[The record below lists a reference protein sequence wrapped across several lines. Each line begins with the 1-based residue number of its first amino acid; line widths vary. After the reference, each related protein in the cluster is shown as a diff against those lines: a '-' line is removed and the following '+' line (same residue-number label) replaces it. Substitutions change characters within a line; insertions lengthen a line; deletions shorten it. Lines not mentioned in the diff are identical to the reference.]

1 MPAHIARI
9 RCAFALEPAADGALP
24 TEFRVFKAGV
34 NQTTKGDLLFD
45 DQAAADVMARYARE
59 GVDLIVDLNHDSVEP
74 AALAARSDASDA
86 RGWFQLELRAG
97 ELWAVNVRWTPDGAR
112 RLTEKTQR
120 YISPVSMYDA
130 GTMRVCSLLNVA
142 MCAMPATLGAV
153 PLVAATK
160 APSCTPKRRMQ
171 RYSKAHMSPELLKK
185 ILAAIAE
192 GKDESGLLG
201 EIVAAAAGAETSEP
215 AGADPMAAAAEPAPP
230 APGEEPK
237 PPMAASVSALAKALG
252 CATDEEAAAAV
263 LKLQKQVQSHADAN
277 AAVELETRRGLIARL
292 VKLGIE
298 KPGTAWVK
306 DAKGEPTH
314 TPVAR
319 LSVEPIA
326 ELRARVELHE
336 VDGPRVIAEPPPS
349 GGEVVKLSKEELA
362 YIKKNDMTEAEYLEK
377 KSRSVKK
384 ATK

>member
-1 MPAHIARI
+1 MAAKIARI
-9 RCAFALEPAADGALP
+9 RCSTALEPAAGGALP
-24 TEFRVFKAGV
+24 AEFRIFKAGV
-34 NQTTKGDLLFD
+34 NQTTKGDLVFD
-45 DQAAADVMARYARE
+45 DKAAAAVMAQYARE

-112 RLTEKTQR
+112 RLSEKTQR
-120 YISPVSMYDA
+120 YISPVSTYEEE
-130 GTMRVCSLLNVA
+130 TRRVCSLLNVA

-160 APSCTPKRRMQ
+160 TPSCTPKRRMQ
-171 RYSKAHMSPELLKK
+171 RFTKVPMSPELLKK

-192 GKDESGLLG
+192 GKDDSGLLG
-201 EIVAAAAGAETSEP
+201 EIVAAAAGGESAP
-215 AGADPMAAAAEPAPP
+215 AGEADPMATAAEPPP
-230 APGEEPK
+230 APAGEEPK
-237 PPMAASVSALAKALG
+237 PAVAASVSALAKALG
-252 CATDEEAAAAV
+252 CATDEEAAQAV
-263 LKLQKQVQSHADAN
+263 IKLQKQVQAQADAT
-277 AAVELETRRGLIARL
+277 AAVELGERRGLVARL
-292 VKLGIE
+292 VKCGIE

-306 DAKGEPTH
+306 NSKGEVTN

-336 VDGPRVIAEPPPS
+336 ADGPRVIAEAPPS
-349 GGEVVKLSKEELA
+349 GAPVIKLSKAEQE
-362 YIKKNDMTEAEYLEK
+362 YCTKNSLTPEQFAA
-377 KSRSVKK
+377 KK
-384 ATK
+384 ASAVRSAK